1 MDLYLQQ
8 MWIFFVEAH
17 TMITLFLLLFL
28 SGSQPL
34 TDEIVWQPGVELTW
48 NDFTRRTGVPELY
61 KAFSHTG
68 IRYEVTA
75 PDGEVDI
82 SIIPFFSSA
91 KSWVHVDFMND
102 NLLKHERG
110 HFYITVI
117 YAQLME
123 DALKEFEVDADMF
136 MEGNLQVQVQEIF
149 QAFYSEMDLAQG
161 RYDKETEHGTNEEI
175 QYKWDE
181 WFKTK
186 MARKQGE

>member
-1 MDLYLQQ
+1 MQQ
-8 MWIFFVEAH
+8 KWIFFVEGP
-17 TMITLFLLLFL
+17 TMITLFLFLFL
-28 SGSQPL
+28 SVAQHQ
-34 TDEIVWQPGVELTW
+34 TDEIVWQPGIELTW

-82 SIIPFFSSA
+82 VIIPFFSST
-91 KSWVHVDFMND
+91 KSWVHVDFMNES
-102 NLLKHERG
+102 LLNHERG

-117 YAQLME
+117 YARLME
-123 DALKEFEVDADMF
+123 DALKEFEVDADTF
-136 MEGNLQVQVQEIF
+136 MQGNLQVQVQEIF
-149 QAFYSEMDLAQG
+149 QAFYNEMDLAQG
-161 RYDKETEHGTNEEI
+161 RYDKETEHGTNDDI

-186 MARKQGE
+186 MALK